1 MYQHREPEDRWNC
14 SDSSNFLWPHRLFS
28 NLVSLQH
35 AATCALFM
43 SLSVTKCNYREL
55 SFCLL
60 SATFLMCREKKR
72 WIQRPPSPP
81 PPPPQ
86 IRTSFDFGVI
96 ARSCSCQ
103 LQSARGDVT
112 RMQKSRFPPPLR
124 NLILLRLRLEW
135 SEHSLACFACYR
147 EE

>member
-1 MYQHREPEDRWNC
+1 MK
-14 SDSSNFLWPHRLFS
+14 LFRFEQF
-28 NLVSLQH
+28 SLAASPFQQPRFVA

-60 SATFLMCREKKR
+60 SATFLMCREKKMDSAT
-72 WIQRPPSPP
+72 PLCP

-86 IRTSFDFGVI
+86 IRTSFDFGVS

-112 RMQKSRFPPPLR
+112 RMQKSRVPPPLR